1 MYIPAINRMTDREK
15 AIRFMQQ
22 FSFGALI
29 TVNDQLPIATH
40 LPFVVSRQ
48 GETITISGHMAKAN
62 EQWKDMENNQS
73 LVIFSEP
80 HAYISPRHYDKEQ
93 EVPTWNYMAVHAYGN
108 ATIVSNY
115 EEVLALMEATIL
127 TYEEA
132 YQQQWARLP
141 EEYKQKMTKGIVAFR
156 ITVTDLQAKEK
167 LSQNKSAVEQQRI
180 IESLAQSP
188 DTNEQLIA
196 AYMRGHSQPNK

>member
-1 MYIPAINRMTDREK
+1 MYIPAINRMTDRER

-22 FSFGALI
+22 FSFGTLI
-29 TVNDQLPIATH
+29 SVSGDLPVATH

-48 GETITISGHMAKAN
+48 GETVTISGHMAKAN
-62 EQWKDMENNQS
+62 EQWKYLENNRV

-93 EVPTWNYMAVHAYGN
+93 EVPTWNYMAVHAYGA
-108 ATIVSNY
+108 ATIISDY
-115 EEVLALMEATIL
+115 HEVINLMETTIL

-132 YQQQWARLP
+132 YKEQWARLS
-141 EEYKQKMTKGIVAFR
+141 EGYKQKMTQGIVAFR

-167 LSQNKSAVEQQRI
+167 LSQNKSAAEQQRI
-180 IESLAQSP
+180 IESLAQST

-196 AYMRGHSQPNK
+196 TYMRDNPQPNK